1 MLSYEIKIKGY
12 KINMSNE
19 LEKYYNKF
27 CEEKRLT
34 RRHGNVEYITSMKYI
49 HKYLKDK
56 NAKILDTGYQ
66 VSKEIAFAKVKK
78 RKLFFIRR
86 IKKINFP
93 FLPEIVVIYIR
104 HI

>member
-1 MLSYEIKIKGY
+1 MIITAVCITRIRLIYWSVTWKV
-12 KINMSNE
+12 E
-19 LEKYYNKF
+19 LFK
-27 CEEKRLT
+27 
-34 RRHGNVEYITSMKYI
+34 
-49 HKYLKDK
+49 K

>member
-1 MLSYEIKIKGY
+1 MRIQLIYWSVTWKV
-12 KINMSNE
+12 E
-19 LEKYYNKF
+19 LFK
-27 CEEKRLT
+27 
-34 RRHGNVEYITSMKYI
+34 
-49 HKYLKDK
+49 K

>member
-1 MLSYEIKIKGY
+1 MNVLQCV
-12 KINMSNE
+12 
-19 LEKYYNKF
+19 YNIDN
-27 CEEKRLT
+27 L
-34 RRHGNVEYITSMKYI
+34 HITPME
-49 HKYLKDK
+49 
-56 NAKILDTGYQ
+56 Q